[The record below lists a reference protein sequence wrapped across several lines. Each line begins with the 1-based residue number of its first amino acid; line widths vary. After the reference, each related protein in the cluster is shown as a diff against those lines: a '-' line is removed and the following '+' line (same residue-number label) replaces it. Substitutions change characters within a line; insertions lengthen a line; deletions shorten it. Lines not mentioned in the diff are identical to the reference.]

1 VQATGDK
8 RARTGLLFG
17 IGAYGSW
24 GLFPAF
30 FPLLKPAGAVEIL
43 AHRIVWGFLFL
54 TTVLVVVRRL
64 GDVRAVGGRTWLLLT
79 AASALISVN
88 WLIYVYAVNNGH
100 VVDAAL
106 GYFINPLVTV
116 MLGLVVFRER
126 LDRAQVA
133 ALVIAVAAVIVLTV
147 QVGAPPY
154 IGLGLAFTF
163 GLYGAV
169 KKVVPVDPRVSVG
182 IETALAA
189 PVALSY
195 LIVLQVG
202 GHAAFVGHG
211 AGHLVLLVLAGVLTA
226 VPLLLF
232 AAAAHRLPLVTMGLL
247 FYMTPIMQMSWG
259 VLVGHEPMPPAR
271 WIGFALIWIALA
283 VFAVNAATRGRS
295 AGSGSIRNSAR
306 GTLT

>member
-1 VQATGDK
+1 M
-8 RARTGLLFG
+8 RRSGLLFG

-30 FPLLKPAGAVEIL
+30 FPLLKPAGSVEIL

-54 TTVLVVVRRL
+54 FVVVAAVHRL
-64 GDVRAVGGRTWLLLT
+64 RDLRAISGRTWLLL
-79 AASALISVN
+79 ALASALISVN

-116 MLGLVVFRER
+116 LLGVVVFRER
-126 LDRAQVA
+126 LNGAQGA
-133 ALVIAVAAVIVLTV
+133 ALLIAVTAVVVLTV

-154 IGLGLAFTF
+154 IGLGLALSF

-169 KKVVPVDPRVSVG
+169 KKVVPVDPRVSVW

-189 PVALSY
+189 PFAVGY
-195 LIVLQVG
+195 LIVLQTG
-202 GHAAFVGHG
+202 GDAAFVGHG
-211 AGHLVLLVLAGVLTA
+211 TGHAVLLILAGVLTA

-232 AAAAHRLPLVTMGLL
+232 AAAAHRLPMVTMGLL
-247 FYMTPIMQMSWG
+247 FYMTPIMQLSWG

-271 WIGFALIWIALA
+271 WLGFALIWVALA
-283 VFAVNAATRGRS
+283 VFTVDAILRARSTRAA
-295 AGSGSIRNSAR
+295 AAR
-306 GTLT
+306 KPVDGPVL

>member
-1 VQATGDK
+1 VK
-8 RARTGLLFG
+8 RSGLLFG

-30 FPLLKPAGAVEIL
+30 FPLLKPAGSVEIL

-54 TTVLVVVRRL
+54 TTVVVVVHRL
-64 GDVRAVGGRTWLLLT
+64 GDLRAIGGRTWLLLT

-126 LDRAQVA
+126 LNRAQVA
-133 ALVIAVAAVIVLTV
+133 ALIIAVTAVIVLTV

-154 IGLGLAFTF
+154 IGLGLALSF

-189 PVALSY
+189 PFALGY

-211 AGHLVLLVLAGVLTA
+211 AGHVALLVLAGVLTA

-247 FYMTPIMQMSWG
+247 FYMTPIMQLSWG

-271 WIGFALIWIALA
+271 WLGFALIWVALA
-283 VFAVNAATRGRS
+283 VFTVDAVLRTRS
-295 AGSGSIRNSAR
+295 ARTHGGLNPVK
-306 GTLT
+306 GVLP